1 MRPPEKKEN
10 EMPRTDDDDPGI
22 GSCTITV
29 NDQRNVS
36 YSCDPVEP
44 DANNNIV
51 FYLQSAG
58 PTKTWSFN
66 SQQPISID
74 HPANFNTS
82 LATPTQLNVT
92 DTSQDSSTYPQHHYS
107 IQIQSQ
113 SGDDFAFDPI
123 IKDRTTQM
131 A

>member
-1 MRPPEKKEN
+1 
-10 EMPRTDDDDPGI
+10 MPRTDDTPDPGI

-29 NDQRNVS
+29 NDQRNIS

-44 DANNNIV
+44 DANNNIS
-51 FYLQSAG
+51 FTLQSTG

-66 SQQPISID
+66 PNNPINI
-74 HPANFNTS
+74 ANPNDFSWS
-82 LATPTQLNVT
+82 LASPTQLNVT
-92 DTSQDSSTYPQHHYS
+92 DTSADEKTIPQHNYT
-107 IQIQSQ
+107 IMIQSQ
-113 SGDDFAFDPI
+113 SGEQAEFDPI

>member
-1 MRPPEKKEN
+1 
-10 EMPRTDDDDPGI
+10 MPQHTDDDAPGI

-29 NDQRNVS
+29 DDQRSIS

-51 FYLQSAG
+51 FYLQSTG

-66 SQQPISID
+66 PNDPINID
-74 HPANFNTS
+74 HPSNFTTTLVS
-82 LATPTQLNVT
+82 PTQLNVV
-92 DTSQDSSTYPQHHYS
+92 DTSADEKTIPTHNYT
-107 IQIQSQ
+107 IKIQSQ
-113 SGDDFAFDPI
+113 SGEQAQFDPI